1 MKIMKASEILSF
13 VAGAAAAA
21 GITLLF
27 TTDKGKDIREKVA
40 SRMTKEEIDKV
51 IEKLKNY
58 RKAAPSEED
67 SVVDEIFEDEGSQE
81 MED

>member
-1 MKIMKASEILSF
+1 MKASEILSF
-13 VAGAAAAA
+13 FAGAAAAA

>member
-1 MKIMKASEILSF
+1 MKASEILSF
-13 VAGAAAAA
+13 FAGAAAAA

-40 SRMTKEEIDKV
+40 SKMTKEEIDSL

-58 RKAAPSEED
+58 RKSAPSDEEFVAD
-67 SVVDEIFEDEGSQE
+67 DLFEDEDPQE

>member
-1 MKIMKASEILSF
+1 MKASEILSF

-67 SVVDEIFEDEGSQE
+67 SVVDEIFEEEGSQE

>member
-1 MKIMKASEILSF
+1 MKASEILSF
-13 VAGAAAAA
+13 VAGAAAA

-67 SVVDEIFEDEGSQE
+67 SVVDEIFEEEGSQE

>member
-1 MKIMKASEILSF
+1 MKASEILSF
-13 VAGAAAAA
+13 FAGAAAAA

-40 SRMTKEEIDKV
+40 SKMTKEEIDSL

-58 RKAAPSEED
+58 RKDAPSAD
-67 SVVDEIFEDEGSQE
+67 DVDVDEIFEDEDAQE

>member
-1 MKIMKASEILSF
+1 MKASEILSF

-27 TTDKGKDIREKVA
+27 TTDKGKDLREKVA

>member
-1 MKIMKASEILSF
+1 MKASEILSF
-13 VAGAAAAA
+13 FAGAAAAA

-67 SVVDEIFEDEGSQE
+67 PVVDEIFEDEGSQE